1 MNARPTPRVCLC
13 AASRTGTF
21 GALVL
26 GAVATL
32 AGVADGF
39 GAAPRA
45 PAAPATSAGMLW
57 GAAAC
62 ARAGPEVSQ
71 VSGHWGHGTRCELVA
86 ARGSA
91 AGAEG
96 AAEED
101 EEEDGERGPH
111 GYVSILRSAVL
122 RGCNVTLMARV
133 HGNYKKR
140 KLNIEHIV
148 PRSLI
153 LAAAG
158 SPLHG
163 GLMPPADADACD
175 DLYNMFLC
183 VPTINRARRDYK
195 FCAAPNFGFDSKHRP
210 TVIYGKLNSKARKF
224 SENARD
230 VWWSLGNG
238 LFVNDRK
245 ARFVP
250 REEDRGLIGRAILHM
265 SDTWG
270 CDPDAVLEGGRTAAE
285 QWHRDYPADERELAH
300 IRHVAPLMSYPH
312 SIFHERRAGGSFC
325 LRPAYGADDSP
336 ASLSVESEA

>member
-1 MNARPTPRVCLC
+1 VMVNARPTPRVCVC
-13 AASRTGTF
+13 AAERTGTYRAF
-21 GALVL
+21 LL
-26 GAVATL
+26 GAIATL

-45 PAAPATSAGMLW
+45 ATGTSASVLR

-62 ARAGPEVSQ
+62 ARAGPGVGR
-71 VSGHWGHGTRCELVA
+71 VSGHWGHCTRCEVVA

-96 AAEED
+96 VAEEED

-148 PRSLI
+148 PRSVI
-153 LAAAG
+153 LSAG
-158 SPLHG
+158 SPLPI
-163 GLMPPADADACD
+163 LLRPPEGADACD

-224 SENARD
+224 SEHARD

-270 CDPDAVLEGGRTAAE
+270 CDPDAVLEGGRTTAE

-300 IRHVAPLMSYPH
+300 IRHVSPLMSYPH
-312 SIFHERRAGGSFC
+312 SIFHERRAGGFFC
-325 LRPAYGADDSP
+325 LRPAYG
-336 ASLSVESEA
+336 VERED